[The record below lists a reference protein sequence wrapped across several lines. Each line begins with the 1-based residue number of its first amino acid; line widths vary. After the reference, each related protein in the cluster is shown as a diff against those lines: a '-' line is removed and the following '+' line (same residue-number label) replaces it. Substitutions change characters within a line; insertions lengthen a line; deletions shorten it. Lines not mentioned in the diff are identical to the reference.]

1 MTDIC
6 IQYHKTKIG
15 ELILGSFEGK
25 LCLLDFN
32 YRKMRNAV
40 DDRIKKGLNAD
51 FIEEDSEI
59 IEITRTELDE
69 YFKENR
75 REFDVPIRMVG
86 TDFQKSVW
94 NALLKV
100 AYGTTSTYLQ
110 LAKDINNGKAVRAV
124 AGANGANA
132 IAIIIPCHRIIGS
145 SGELVGYAG
154 GLPTK
159 KRLLTLEK
167 KQEFYTQ
174 IPLPL

>member
-15 ELILGSFEGK
+15 ELILGSFEDK

-100 AYGTTSTYLQ
+100 VYGTTSTYLQ

>member
-40 DDRIKKGLNAD
+40 DNRIKKGLNAD

-59 IEITRTELDE
+59 IEKTRTELDE

-110 LAKDINNGKAVRAV
+110 LAKDINNEKAVRAV

-159 KRLLTLEK
+159 KRLLTLEQ

-174 IPLPL
+174 IPLPI

>member
-59 IEITRTELDE
+59 IEKTRKELDE

-110 LAKDINNGKAVRAV
+110 LAKDINNEKAVRAV

>member
-59 IEITRTELDE
+59 IEKTRTELDE

-100 AYGTTSTYLQ
+100 AYGTTLTYLQ
-110 LAKDINNGKAVRAV
+110 LAKDINNEKAVRAV

-159 KRLLTLEK
+159 KRLLTLEQ

-174 IPLPL
+174 IPLPI

>member
-15 ELILGSFEGK
+15 ELILGSFEDK

-59 IEITRTELDE
+59 IEKTRTELNE

-75 REFDVPIRMVG
+75 REFDVPIQMVG

>member
-59 IEITRTELDE
+59 IEKTRTELDE

-75 REFDVPIRMVG
+75 IEFDVPIQMVG

>member
-59 IEITRTELDE
+59 IEKTRTELDE

-110 LAKDINNGKAVRAV
+110 LAKGINNGKAVRAV

-159 KRLLTLEK
+159 KRLLTLEQ

>member
-59 IEITRTELDE
+59 IEKTRTELDE

-110 LAKDINNGKAVRAV
+110 LAKGINNGKAVRAV

>member
-40 DDRIKKGLNAD
+40 DNRIKKGLNAD

-59 IEITRTELDE
+59 IEKTRTELDE

-75 REFDVPIRMVG
+75 IEFDVPIQMVG

-94 NALLKV
+94 KALLKV
-100 AYGTTSTYLQ
+100 AYGTISTYLQ
-110 LAKDINNGKAVRAV
+110 LAKDINNEKAVRAV

-159 KRLLTLEK
+159 KRLLTLEQ

-174 IPLPL
+174 IPLPI

>member
-15 ELILGSFEGK
+15 ELILGSFEDK

-59 IEITRTELDE
+59 IEKTRTELDE

-110 LAKDINNGKAVRAV
+110 LAKGINNGKAVRAV

-159 KRLLTLEK
+159 KRLLTLEQ

-174 IPLPL
+174 IPLPI

>member
-59 IEITRTELDE
+59 IEKTRTELDE

-75 REFDVPIRMVG
+75 REFDVPIQMVG

>member
-100 AYGTTSTYLQ
+100 VYGTTSTYLQ